1 MYESAKVSGKIS
13 ITGDFIILKIAYFDC
28 FSGISGDM
36 CLGALVDA
44 GLSFKKLK
52 GELDKIPV
60 QSYRLVIEKVKR
72 GHLAASK
79 VSVLQENAKKGR
91 DASTKKLLIRRW
103 KDIEEIILNSALSQ
117 DIKHKGL
124 RVFKRLFDAESKVHG
139 EPFHKV
145 HLHELGAVDCIVD
158 VFGIII
164 GLDALGIEKVY
175 SSPLNLGKGFIE
187 TEDGILPVPAPA
199 TAEILKNTPV
209 YSGGVSF
216 ELTTPT
222 GAAII
227 KELSEGFSDIPLM
240 NIEKIGTGAG
250 QKDFKEQPN
259 ILRILIGNPILPLFS
274 KRGMRRLSDKAV
286 TVIETDIDDMN
297 PQIFEYVMEKLYK
310 AGALD
315 VYLTHVMMKKARP
328 GVKLTVL
335 CNEEKNDDLMDII
348 LRETSTIGL
357 RFYKAGRRVL
367 QRKIKKTDTEFGKI
381 RVKVSK
387 LGNEIIKVTPE
398 YEDCKRIAKKLNIPL
413 IDVMRKI
420 K

>member
-1 MYESAKVSGKIS
+1 LYESARVGGKIS
-13 ITGDFIILKIAYFDC
+13 FTGDFITLKIAYFDC

-52 GELDKIPV
+52 EELDKIPV
-60 QSYRLVIEKVKR
+60 QGYRLVAEKVKR

-91 DASTKKLLIRRW
+91 GASTNRLLIRRW
-103 KDIEEIILNSALSQ
+103 KDIEEIILNSALAQ
-117 DIKHKGL
+117 DIKQKGL
-124 RVFKRLFDAESKVHG
+124 RVFKKLFDAESKVHG

-158 VFGIII
+158 VFGTII

-175 SSPLNLGKGFIE
+175 SSPLNLGKGFIK
-187 TEDGILPVPAPA
+187 TEHGILPVPAPA

-250 QKDFKEQPN
+250 QNDFKEQPN
-259 ILRILIGNPILPLFS
+259 VLRILIGNTLLS
-274 KRGMRRLSDKAV
+274 TRGKGTMGEFCDKAI

-367 QRKIKKTDTEFGKI
+367 QREIKKTDTEFGKI

-387 LGNEIIKVTPE
+387 LGNDIFKVTPE

-413 IDVMRKI
+413 IDIIRKI